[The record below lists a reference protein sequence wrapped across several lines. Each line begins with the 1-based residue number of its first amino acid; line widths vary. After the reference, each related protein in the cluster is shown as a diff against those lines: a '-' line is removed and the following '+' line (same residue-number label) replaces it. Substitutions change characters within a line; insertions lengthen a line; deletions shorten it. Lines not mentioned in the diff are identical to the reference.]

1 MPLSIHSYLCRY
13 IQLFSSD
20 LVHYHAWRKRG
31 GRADAVVDGAS
42 QCIHTYMHGC
52 KPGNLLT
59 CTPCQQL
66 MSGKRKTVHS
76 PSEPTTLWLI
86 ASYVV
91 VKLASVI
98 TENCS
103 ARFSWSHVGRGCAS
117 PSLLLKREII
127 ANAKH
132 DRLQQLYMHIER
144 KHFIMILSGITNATT
159 SCTIHL

>member
-1 MPLSIHSYLCRY
+1 M
-13 IQLFSSD
+13 
-20 LVHYHAWRKRG
+20 RG
-31 GRADAVVDGAS
+31 GREEEERMLLSMVLQNAFTHTCMDAGQEICLRARHANNSCLVNGR
-42 QCIHTYMHGC
+42 
-52 KPGNLLT
+52 L
-59 CTPCQQL
+59 CTV
-66 MSGKRKTVHS
+66 SGKRNIVHC
-76 PSEPTTLWLI
+76 PCEPTALWLI

-103 ARFSWSHVGRGCAS
+103 VRFSWSHVGRGCAS